1 MLVRWL
7 ITMLCL
13 VSLPVVAQP
22 SITVFAAASM
32 TEALDKVAKQ
42 FEQQTQ
48 IKVKRSYASSS
59 VLARQ
64 IAQGAPADVFISAN
78 VRWMDYLSELGA
90 IEQDSVTPLVQNQL
104 VVIMPNQLAV
114 SVADLKADNTFETLL
129 QGTRLAVGDPRHVP
143 AGIYTQQALQSLGIW
158 IHLKPRLARA
168 NSVRSALLWVER
180 QEARVGV
187 VYKTDALVSK
197 RVEIIHQIPASSHDP
212 IVYPIAKV
220 THSRSDATEQ
230 TERDAFFNYL
240 TGEHAKGIFREF
252 GFLVAQ

>member
-32 TEALDKVAKQ
+32 TEALDKIAKQ

-64 IAQGAPADVFISAN
+64 IAQGAPADVFVSAN
-78 VRWMDYLSELGA
+78 VRWMNYLSELGA

-104 VVIMPNQLAV
+104 VVIMPIQLAE
-114 SVADLKADNTFETLL
+114 SVTEIREDNTFEALL

-143 AGIYTQQALQSLGIW
+143 AGIYTQQALRSLGVW
-158 IHLKPRLARA
+158 EQLKPHLARA

-187 VYKTDALVSK
+187 VYKTDALVSDL
-197 RVEIIHQIPASSHDP
+197 VEIIHHIPASSHDP

-220 THSRSDATEQ
+220 THSRSDALQQ
-230 TERDAFFNYL
+230 TERDAFFSFL
-240 TGEHAKGIFREF
+240 TSEHAKEVFREF
-252 GFLVAQ
+252 GFLVTE